1 MEVVSLIFFIFALIC
16 LLIVLFLM
24 NSYSRRIEKIAVI
37 FACCGFFSFGAGIIL
52 RPSQQQEDNQ
62 YTITA
67 VAEDT
72 NYLKTKDGNIW
83 RVNKDLEVG
92 KEYEVKFDSKGTDN
106 VIDDEI
112 LEIN

>member
-1 MEVVSLIFFIFALIC
+1 MIWIILIIISLGSIVYAFIKLDDFAL
-16 LLIVLFLM
+16 VLGCGLFAITLYLAATL
-24 NSYSRRIEKIAVI
+24 NTEDKEANNTYITIA
-37 FACCGFFSFGAGIIL
+37 
-52 RPSQQQEDNQ
+52 
-62 YTITA
+62 T
-67 VAEDT
+67 AEDT

-83 RVNKDLEVG
+83 RVKEDLEVG

>member
-37 FACCGFFSFGAGIIL
+37 FACCGLFSFGAGIIL
-52 RPSQQQEDNQ
+52 RPSQQEDNQ

-67 VAEDT
+67 VTEGI

-92 KEYEVKFDSKGTDN
+92 KEYEVKFDSKGTNN

-112 LEIN
+112 LEIK